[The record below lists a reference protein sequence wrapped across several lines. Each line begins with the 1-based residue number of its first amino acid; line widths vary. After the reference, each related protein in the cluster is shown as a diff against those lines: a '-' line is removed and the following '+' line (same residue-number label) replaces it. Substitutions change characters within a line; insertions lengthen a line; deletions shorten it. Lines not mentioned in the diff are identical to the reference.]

1 MNDFFVFLCFS
12 SHDNPSYVQDRRI
25 LTSTRLITK
34 KRIKPALTNSPKH
47 QWFDK
52 VRYSISVPN
61 SSLRQI
67 AACTRYNT
75 THQISPIISAVC
87 KIQLVLVSISSI
99 SPLIKCV
106 CHNNTVWG
114 LFSACVDS
122 RCRWCDYLLSAV
134 FLTIKFSWFHFLF
147 INTTLFYISENRQR
161 QKTKCGVVM
170 TAMSSKIQLLC
181 IWFITPL

>member
-1 MNDFFVFLCFS
+1 MLHLDS
-12 SHDNPSYVQDRRI
+12 GHSR
-25 LTSTRLITK
+25 

-47 QWFDK
+47 QWQTYSIDK
-52 VRYSISVPN
+52 ARYAISVPY

-67 AACTRYNT
+67 AVCTRYNT

-87 KIQLVLVSISSI
+87 KIQLVLLSISPI

-106 CHNNTVWG
+106 CYNNTVWG
-114 LFSACVDS
+114 IFSVCVDT

-161 QKTKCGVVM
+161 QKTKCGVVWE
-170 TAMSSKIQLLC
+170 QL
-181 IWFITPL
+181 